1 MDGWMDSL
9 MDDKCTPST
18 EEQNDLQNLLYNFHL
33 LFLIP
38 YYTVPPTVSISA
50 NITGSL
56 TNGCETP
63 GNMLCPLIGEMVT
76 VSCAVTGT
84 SSYMISGPRGTSNS
98 MDLVINS
105 FQESDAG
112 TYQCTASNPP
122 CGLSN
127 DSIPIIFT
135 GMFVCLVVCVHE
147 CVYVFVC
154 YSITYYSC

>member
-1 MDGWMDSL
+1 MDSL
-9 MDDKCTPST
+9 MDEKCTPST
-18 EEQNDLQNLLYNFHL
+18 EEQNDLSFL

-50 NITGSL
+50 SITGSL
-56 TNGCETP
+56 NNGCETP

-76 VSCAVTGT
+76 VSCAVTST
-84 SSYMISGPRGTSNS
+84 SSYMISGPRGVTSNS

-122 CGLSN
+122 CGSSN

-135 GMFVCLVVCVHE
+135 GMFVCVHMCVC
-147 CVYVFVC
+147 VFVC
-154 YSITYYSC
+154 YTNYLLFMLICYMNYS